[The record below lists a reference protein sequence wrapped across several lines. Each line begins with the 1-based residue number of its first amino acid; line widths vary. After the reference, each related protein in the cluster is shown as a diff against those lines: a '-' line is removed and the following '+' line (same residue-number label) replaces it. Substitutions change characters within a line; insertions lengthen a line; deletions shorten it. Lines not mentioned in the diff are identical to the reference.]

1 MRKLLL
7 LLVPAIIIGG
17 LSGCKGAGSKKVTL
31 QLFHYKQEVVTGMN
45 EIVQA
50 FSLKY
55 PNITIETETIPN
67 DAQTVLKARLVAG
80 EAPDIM
86 MLQGYSTV
94 KEYAEAGY
102 LIDLTKENFMTNV
115 VDGAK
120 NAVTYDGKH
129 YAMPLDM
136 AAIGVVYNKDIFAKY
151 GIAVPRTYS
160 DLKKACETL
169 RNNGITP
176 FSVAIRE
183 NWPLGHLF
191 SMAHTASIGDNL
203 LSWINA
209 MNDGTASFASAD
221 MDFMFEVFDFYKA
234 NGGDRAME
242 MDYSS
247 QTSNFASGNYAMMVQ
262 GLWAYGSSKSLN
274 PALNAGFFPFPF
286 MEDASKNKLYADTDS
301 TLAISSTAPKANI
314 DAAKKFLEFLTSPE
328 GAALVAEKLRL
339 IPTVKDTD
347 VSSMDAPFQDLLTY
361 VNSDS
366 IMPWAFSMWP
376 TVVFE
381 TSKSALQE
389 YYSGQRTKEGM
400 INYLDEL
407 WRDNF

>member
-1 MRKLLL
+1 MKKLLL
-7 LLVPAIIIGG
+7 LLIPVVIIGG
-17 LSGCKGAGSKKVTL
+17 LAGCKGKGSQKVTL
-31 QLFHYKQEVVTGMN
+31 QLFHYKQEIVTGMN

-50 FSLKY
+50 FSQKY

-86 MLQGYSTV
+86 MLQAYSTV
-94 KEYAEAGY
+94 FEYAQAGY
-102 LIDLTKENFMTNV
+102 LLDMTNEKFMENI

-120 NAVTYDGKH
+120 TAVNYEGKL

-136 AAIGVVYNKDIFAKY
+136 AAIGVVYNKDIFTKY
-151 GIAVPRTYS
+151 GIEVPRTYS
-160 DLKKACETL
+160 DLKKATQIL
-169 RNNGITP
+169 QSNGVTP
-176 FSVAIRE
+176 FAVSIKD

-191 SMAHTASIGDNL
+191 SMAHTASIGDGL
-203 LSWINA
+203 IPWIKS
-209 MNDGTASFASAD
+209 MNDGTGSFASAD
-221 MDFMFEVFDFYKA
+221 MNMIFDVFDFYKA
-234 NGGDRAME
+234 NGGDKAME
-242 MDYSS
+242 LDYNA

-286 MEDASKNKLYADTDS
+286 FDDASKNKLYADTDS
-301 TLAISSTAPKANI
+301 TLAVSANAPKANI

-328 GAALVAEKLRL
+328 GAAMIVSKARL
-339 IPTVKDTD
+339 LPTVKGAD
-347 VSSMDAPFQDLLTY
+347 VSSMDAPFQDLVKY
-361 VNSDS
+361 VGDGVV
-366 IMPWAFSMWP
+366 MPWAFSMWP

-389 YYSGQRTKEGM
+389 YYSGQRTKDQM
-400 INYLDEL
+400 ITYLDDL
-407 WRDNF
+407 WKNK